1 MPVVAAL
8 RSWKREEGMT
18 RAVALTR
25 EPQAYPTL
33 PGRQQRSD
41 VERILTSVS
50 ASLSISAGQL
60 RALLIM
66 IQATRPSDWTNPDRD
81 AVCYLRQMHVAE
93 KLGVTTRAVRKHEVD
108 LERKG
113 LILRNLGADGSRG
126 RFAGG
131 EVIQGI
137 SFSPLISRLPELL
150 SLLEDQENDRR
161 NRLALSRKLSAA
173 KRELSRTI
181 AKLSA
186 SESDHTLLASF
197 IDLLKRAPRN
207 PMSLTT
213 EALNGVFVV
222 IDDAVRSAHNLLG
235 STSES
240 SAEGEPQ
247 FLSHIQDT
255 TEDYLESCSPP
266 EEILCTPN
274 IATNRN
280 NWTESAAIDDDRPK
294 AIKLS
299 QAGKREGSLSQLM
312 APNSLYSVA
321 GEDFQ
326 MYLDA
331 RRREGHPLTEYDF
344 IQAAPDLLR
353 DLDVQ
358 SDVWNEA
365 VNVMGHLKAALSVL
379 VIDANRRRSTN
390 PIRQPGAMLRAMTR
404 LARHDKLNLIGSL
417 WALKYRSS
425 QHVAGSSKSRN
436 VTIPNCLS
444 ERN

>member
-1 MPVVAAL
+1 
-8 RSWKREEGMT
+8 MT

-108 LERKG
+108 LEGKG

-137 SFSPLISRLPELL
+137 SFSPLISRFPELL
-150 SLLEDQENDRR
+150 TLLDDQESDQR

-181 AKLSA
+181 SKLGASA
-186 SESDHTLLASF
+186 TDHTLLASF
-197 IDLLKRAPRN
+197 IDILKRAPRK

-213 EALNGVFVV
+213 EALNAILVV
-222 IDDAVRSAHNLLG
+222 IDDAVRSALNLLG
-235 STSES
+235 NTPES
-240 SAEGEPQ
+240 SAEEEPQ
-247 FLSHIQDT
+247 FLSHLQDT
-255 TEDYLESCSPP
+255 TEDYLESCSRPD
-266 EEILCTPN
+266 EIHYNPD
-274 IATNRN
+274 IARNRID
-280 NWTESAAIDDDRPK
+280 ESGNAAIDDNHLE

-299 QAGKREGSLSQLM
+299 RAGKREGSLSRLM

-331 RRREGHPLTEYDF
+331 NRREGHPLTEFDF

-425 QHVAGSSKSRN
+425 QYVAASSKSRN
-436 VTIPNCLS
+436 AAILNCLS
-444 ERN
+444 EGN